1 MPATTK
7 IIGPARGALM
17 TVIDTC
23 ELGRPVHVLD
33 RFCEILRA
41 DLAMAV
47 DSLFATRTGPGFQL
61 GRIEHSRR
69 VQPHRPLRWFLFHTG
84 AGRLG
89 FSIDR
94 PAALALLSRRLGMN
108 NASQLEQETLQRSET
123 ATEQRL
129 AAQVGQR
136 LVQCLCA
143 RLLCGLQ
150 DRPTDT
156 AAAVPDTERHGF
168 GSPTDAQALF
178 LGCDLLDAQG
188 QALGR
193 LNWVLEDGALEAL
206 LRALAPPRR
215 KPAKKPIDPTTLR
228 RQLPMRLDV
237 RLLEKPLSLGDVM
250 ALRPG
255 SVLPVDLGLATV
267 RIQDSPVFKASVVEH
282 GGKLCLTSL
291 QEV

>member
-33 RFCEILRA
+33 RFCEILHA
-41 DLAMAV
+41 DLATALE
-47 DSLFATRTGPGFQL
+47 SLFATRAGPGFQL
-61 GRIEHSRR
+61 GRIHHSRR
-69 VQPHRPLRWFLFHTG
+69 VQPHKPLRWFLFNTA

-94 PAALALLSRRLGMN
+94 PAALALLTRRLGMSN
-108 NASQLEQETLQRSET
+108 GSPLEQETLQRSET

-129 AAQVGQR
+129 AAQVGRCLVQR
-136 LVQCLCA
+136 LSA
-143 RLLCGLQ
+143 RLVSGLQ
-150 DRPTDT
+150 ERAADT
-156 AAAVPDTERHGF
+156 APAVPDAERHGF

-188 QALGR
+188 HPMGR
-193 LNWVLEDGALEAL
+193 LNWVLEDSALDAL

-228 RQLPMRLDV
+228 RQLPMLLDV

-282 GGKLCLTSL
+282 SGKLCLTSL

>member
-7 IIGPARGALM
+7 IIAPARGALM

-33 RFCEILRA
+33 RFCDILHA
-41 DLAMAV
+41 DLAIAV
-47 DSLFATRTGPGFQL
+47 ESLFATRTGPGFQL

-69 VQPHRPLRWFLFHTG
+69 VHPHKPLRWFLFNT
-84 AGRLG
+84 ATGRLG

-94 PAALALLSRRLGMN
+94 QAALALLARRLGMGN
-108 NASQLEQETLQRSET
+108 WSQLEHESLQRSET

-129 AAQVGQR
+129 AAQVGKR
-136 LVQCLCA
+136 LVQCLSA
-143 RLLCGLQ
+143 RLLSGLQ
-150 DRPTDT
+150 ERATD
-156 AAAVPDTERHGF
+156 AGAAVLDTERHGF

-188 QALGR
+188 SPMGR
-193 LNWVLEDGALEAL
+193 LNWMLEDSALDAL

-215 KPAKKPIDPTTLR
+215 KPAKKPADPTTLR
-228 RQLPMRLDV
+228 RQLPMLLDV
-237 RLLEKPLSLGDVM
+237 RLLEKPLSLGDIL

>member
-7 IIGPARGALM
+7 IIAPARGALM

-33 RFCEILRA
+33 RFCEILHA
-41 DLAMAV
+41 DLTAAV
-47 DSLFATRTGPGFQL
+47 ESLFATRTGPGFQL
-61 GRIEHSRR
+61 GRIEHARQ
-69 VQPHRPLRWFLFHTG
+69 VQPHRPLRWFLFN
-84 AGRLG
+84 AAVGRLG
-89 FSIDR
+89 FAIDR
-94 PAALALLSRRLGMN
+94 QATLALLARRLGMAN
-108 NASQLEQETLQRSET
+108 WSQLEQETLQRAET

-129 AAQVGQR
+129 AAQVGKQ
-136 LVQCLCA
+136 LVQSLCA
-143 RLLCGLQ
+143 RLSSGLQ
-150 DRPTDT
+150 ERATLAEPP
-156 AAAVPDTERHGF
+156 VFDTERHGF
-168 GSPTDAQALF
+168 GSPADAQALF

-188 QALGR
+188 RPMGR
-193 LNWVLEDGALEAL
+193 LNWVLEDGALDAL

-215 KPAKKPIDPTTLR
+215 KPAKKPADPATLR
-228 RQLPMRLDV
+228 RQLPMLLDV
-237 RLLEKPLSLGDVM
+237 RLLEKPMSLGEVM

-255 SVLPVDLGLATV
+255 SVLPIDLGPATV

>member
-7 IIGPARGALM
+7 IIAPARGALM
-17 TVIDTC
+17 TVIDTF

-33 RFCEILRA
+33 RFCEILHA
-41 DLAMAV
+41 DLTVAV
-47 DSLFATRTGPGFQL
+47 ESLFATRTGPGFQL

-69 VQPHRPLRWFLFHTG
+69 VQPHRPLRWFLFNAE

-89 FSIDR
+89 FAIDR
-94 PAALALLSRRLGMN
+94 QATLALLARRLGMN
-108 NASQLEQETLQRSET
+108 NWSQLEQETLQRSET

-129 AAQVGQR
+129 AAQVGKQ
-136 LVQCLCA
+136 LVHCLCA
-143 RLLCGLQ
+143 RLLGGLQ
-150 DRPTDT
+150 ERATPAT
-156 AAAVPDTERHGF
+156 APVLDTERHGF
-168 GSPTDAQALF
+168 GSPADAQALF

-188 QALGR
+188 RPMGR
-193 LNWVLEDGALEAL
+193 LNWMLEDSALDAL

-215 KPAKKPIDPTTLR
+215 KPAKKPVDPATLR
-228 RQLPMRLDV
+228 RQLPMLLDV
-237 RLLEKPLSLGDVM
+237 RLLEKPLSLGEVM

-255 SVLPVDLGLATV
+255 SVLPVDLALATV

>member
-7 IIGPARGALM
+7 IIAPARGALM
-17 TVIDTC
+17 TVIDPC

-33 RFCEILRA
+33 RFCEILHA
-41 DLAMAV
+41 DLAAAV
-47 DSLFATRTGPGFQL
+47 ESLFATRTGPGFQL
-61 GRIEHSRR
+61 GRIEHSRQ
-69 VQPHRPLRWFLFHTG
+69 VQPHRPLRWFLFHT
-84 AGRLG
+84 AVGRLG
-89 FSIDR
+89 FAIDR
-94 PAALALLSRRLGMN
+94 QATLALLARRLGMAN
-108 NASQLEQETLQRSET
+108 WSQLEQETLQRAET

-129 AAQVGQR
+129 AAQVGKQ
-136 LVQCLCA
+136 LVQSLCA
-143 RLLCGLQ
+143 RLLSGLQ
-150 DRPTDT
+150 ER
-156 AAAVPDTERHGF
+156 AAQAPAPVLDTERHGF
-168 GSPTDAQALF
+168 GSPADAQVLF

-188 QALGR
+188 RAMGR
-193 LNWVLEDGALEAL
+193 LNWVLEDGALDAL
-206 LRALAPPRR
+206 LRTLAPPRR
-215 KPAKKPIDPTTLR
+215 KPAKKPTDPSTLR

-237 RLLEKPLSLGDVM
+237 RLIEKPLSLGEVM